1 MCLVF
6 LPLARCKEGFNWIEF
21 INSYETNPHLNR
33 LYNKIYYHMIVE
45 KELTTDHYE
54 KLAEVLGRDNVPVK
68 IESPFD
74 FIRIASKG
82 VKVSVIKN
90 FSNYFSLTRESVAHI
105 LDISEPTLY
114 RWIKANKILER
125 NFSVKLF
132 EIADL
137 FLYGEEVFKDR
148 NSFFKWLNL
157 PNDALGGLE
166 PYNLIEIPGGISKIR
181 DILGRI
187 EYGVYS

>member
-1 MCLVF
+1 M
-6 LPLARCKEGFNWIEF
+6 IE
-21 INSYETNPHLNR
+21 
-33 LYNKIYYHMIVE
+33 E
-45 KELTTDHYE
+45 KEITTEHYK
-54 KLAEVLGRDNVPVK
+54 KLAEVLGSKNIPNT

-74 FIRIASKG
+74 LIHFASAG
-82 VKVSVIKN
+82 INVDVISN
-90 FSNYFSLTRESVAHI
+90 FSNYFNLSKELTARI

-114 RWIKANKILER
+114 RWVKVNKNLER

-137 FLYGEEVFKDR
+137 FLYGEEVFGDR
-148 NSFFKWLNL
+148 ETFFNWLKL
-157 PNDALGGLE
+157 PNNALGGLE
-166 PYNLIEIPGGISKIR
+166 PQELIEIPGGVSKVK

>member
-1 MCLVF
+1 MIEEKKITTEHYDKLIKVF
-6 LPLARCKEGFNWIEF
+6 GK
-21 INSYETNPHLNR
+21 
-33 LYNKIYYHMIVE
+33 K
-45 KELTTDHYE
+45 
-54 KLAEVLGRDNVPVK
+54 NVQVK

-74 FIRIASKG
+74 FIHIASRG
-82 VKVSVIKN
+82 INVSVIRN
-90 FSNYFSLTRESVAHI
+90 FGDYFNLKKDLVAQI

-114 RWIKANKILER
+114 RWTKSNKNLDR

-137 FLYGEEVFKDR
+137 FLYGEEIFGDR
-148 NSFFKWLNL
+148 NAFFKWLKL
-157 PNDALGGLE
+157 PNEALGGFE
-166 PYNLIEIPGGISKIR
+166 PQELIEIPGGVSKVR